1 MISKLKYSPISREE
15 HLKRGACC
23 YEQRNQKSRCIYC
36 PWYVKEERNNVS
48 VVDPRLAIAMQEAA
62 LGGRI
67 LFWIEEISLI
77 ERVDL
82 IGGNLTI
89 LQTLDRDL
97 FEKIQQ
103 DILFDMVYI
112 KSRINEVKNVG
123 N

>member
-1 MISKLKYSPISREE
+1 
-15 HLKRGACC
+15 
-23 YEQRNQKSRCIYC
+23 
-36 PWYVKEERNNVS
+36 VKEERKTAS
-48 VVDPRLAIAMQEAA
+48 IVDPRLAIAMQEAA
-62 LGGRI
+62 LGGRV

-82 IGGNLTI
+82 MGGNLTI
-89 LQTLDRDL
+89 LQTLNRDL

-103 DILFDMVYI
+103 DILFDIVYI

>member
-1 MISKLKYSPISREE
+1 LKYLPISREE
-15 HLKRGACC
+15 HLKRGTCC
-23 YEQRNQKSRCIYC
+23 YEQRNKHSRCLYC
-36 PWYVKEERNNVS
+36 PWYEKKERKITS

-62 LGGRI
+62 LGGKI

-82 IGGNLTI
+82 MGGNLTI
-89 LQTLDRDL
+89 LQTLNRDL

-103 DILFDMVYI
+103 DTLFDMVYI
-112 KSRINEVKNVG
+112 KLKINEVKNVG